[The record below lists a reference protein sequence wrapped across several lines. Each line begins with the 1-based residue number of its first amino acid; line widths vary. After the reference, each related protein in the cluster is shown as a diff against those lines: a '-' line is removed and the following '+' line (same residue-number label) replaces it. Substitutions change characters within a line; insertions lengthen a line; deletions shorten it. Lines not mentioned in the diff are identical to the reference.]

1 MVGLMTGLVIIWFV
15 LMAICIVCLISIAY
29 VYSDDVIVLIA
40 GMSAGF
46 MLAALI
52 FLIMEFFDLI

>member
-1 MVGLMTGLVIIWFV
+1 MTWLVIIWFV

-52 FLIMEFFDLI
+52 FLIMEFFYLI

>member
-1 MVGLMTGLVIIWFV
+1 MTGLVIIWFV
-15 LMAICIVCLISIAY
+15 LMAICIVCLIYIAY

-52 FLIMEFFDLI
+52 FLIMEFFEII

>member
-1 MVGLMTGLVIIWFV
+1 MTGLVIIWFV

>member
-1 MVGLMTGLVIIWFV
+1 MIGFVIIWFV

-29 VYSDDVIVLIA
+29 VYSDDVIALIA

-52 FLIMEFFDLI
+52 FLIMEFFDII

>member
-1 MVGLMTGLVIIWFV
+1 MTWIVIIWFV

-29 VYSDDVIVLIA
+29 VYSDDVIALIA

-52 FLIMEFFDLI
+52 FLIMYCFDII

>member
-1 MVGLMTGLVIIWFV
+1 MTLLVIIWFV
-15 LMAICIVCLISIAY
+15 LMSICIVCLISIAY

-52 FLIMEFFDLI
+52 FLIIEFFDLI

>member
-1 MVGLMTGLVIIWFV
+1 MTWLVIIWFV

>member
-1 MVGLMTGLVIIWFV
+1 MTGFVIIWFV

-29 VYSDDVIVLIA
+29 VSSDNVICLIS
-40 GMSAGF
+40 GMSAGW

-52 FLIMEFFDLI
+52 FLVMEFFDII